1 MNVGL
6 IKLEA
11 LSWRL
16 VKTAVPHDP
25 TIIRFDSI
33 HGRTHR
39 LSLRRALR
47 PVASLRIAGGMGG
60 GTGGYRGYMYPPPF
74 LEGGYKRVHSVK
86 VCVYPVVR

>member
-47 PVASLRIAGGMGG
+47 PVASLRIAGGG
-60 GTGGYRGYMYPPPF
+60 RFPQLLDF
-74 LEGGYKRVHSVK
+74 KINIFK
-86 VCVYPVVR
+86 VEIGNYEVQRK